1 MPNSH
6 RHTRHDKTV
15 LSVSCLVCRYGLDD
29 CSERVRTS
37 DFPSVTVLSCRE
49 SSSHRRSG
57 RDADKTVL
65 SCLAWRCELAFIGR
79 ATGSGTGGEVRGGEM
94 SFNRDAPLRN
104 NVVLRELTSDRCPLV
119 TVSLAADTQ
128 SDSSR
133 RVCRMLVSR

>member
-1 MPNSH
+1 MKS
-6 RHTRHDKTV
+6 
-15 LSVSCLVCRYGLDD
+15 
-29 CSERVRTS
+29 
-37 DFPSVTVLSCRE
+37 
-49 SSSHRRSG
+49 
-57 RDADKTVL
+57 
-65 SCLAWRCELAFIGR
+65 
-79 ATGSGTGGEVRGGEM
+79 GGEM